1 MEILCK
7 AVLTENVTSREEYD
21 TFVRSIE
28 DQLRG
33 ADVVSVE
40 MGEIARIKVDIADDA
55 GDEQWL
61 AEAIGDTAR
70 VERVT
75 QVERLAE

>member
-21 TFVRSIE
+21 AFVRSIE
-28 DQLRG
+28 GQLRG

-40 MGEIARIKVDIADDA
+40 MGEIARIKIDVTDDA
-55 GDEQWL
+55 GEQWL

-75 QVERLAE
+75 QVETLAE